1 MEETGSLRGVCRG
14 GWKSRWAICPGER
27 CSLPG
32 AAGGGLGLPGV
43 SSRPVLR
50 VVSSLWGHRGQ
61 RGDRGDLGQG
71 PALGL
76 LAARGISQGP
86 QTPRVRS
93 ALIEVRLGETGFRG
107 DSPCWVQAIWAR
119 QSAGREALVRR
130 CPPRGFLM
138 GCGPGAS
145 RSRGV
150 GGRLPIMSQHP
161 PPTLHLNTRRL
172 LSLK

>member
-14 GWKSRWAICPGER
+14 SWKRRWAICPGER

-32 AAGGGLGLPGV
+32 VAGGGLGLPGV

-86 QTPRVRS
+86 ETPRVRS
-93 ALIEVRLGETGFRG
+93 ALIEVRLGETGVSGRLTLLG
-107 DSPCWVQAIWAR
+107 AGHLGQTERWKR
-119 QSAGREALVRR
+119 SASEKM
-130 CPPRGFLM
+130 P
-138 GCGPGAS
+138 AS
-145 RSRGV
+145 WFPHGLRSRGPRGAV
-150 GGRLPIMSQHP
+150 GWAGVFP
-161 PPTLHLNTRRL
+161 
-172 LSLK
+172 